1 MLNKTRVITA
11 LFMGIIF
18 IPIFFLGG
26 YFVYALAAL
35 FAFIGTYELVK
46 MHNNK
51 NNLPKIFNYIVPVLS
66 VVVVFTAII
75 SDLILAISGL
85 NYVLFCILL
94 IVVALLIST
103 LVYKE
108 LKVTDGFYYIGS
120 VLYGGASFAVIAAL
134 RNVDLYSTTNDLILG
149 PININIVGLA
159 ILGYVL
165 CVTLFTDIGAYEIG
179 CRFGKH
185 KLIPDVSPN
194 KSIEGAVGGSVC
206 GALAGTIELVLCEYF
221 FGFNLFGIDNIVL
234 KIVVVLLL
242 SICLTIVSQIGDLI
256 ASKLKREYG
265 IKDYGSI
272 FPGHGGIMDRFDS
285 LILTSAVFFVILALF
300 GVVLC

>member
-35 FAFIGTYELVK
+35 FAFVGTYELVK

-66 VVVVFTAII
+66 VVVVLTAMI
-75 SDLILAISGL
+75 SDLILAINGL

-120 VLYGGASFAVIAAL
+120 ILYAGASFAVIAAL
-134 RNVDLYSTTNDLILG
+134 RNVNLYSTTNDLILG
-149 PININIVGLA
+149 PIKINIVGLA
-159 ILGYVL
+159 ILGYIL

-194 KSIEGAVGGSVC
+194 KSIEGAIGGSAC
-206 GALAGTIELVLCEYF
+206 GALFGTIELVLCEYF
-221 FGFNLFGIDNIVL
+221 LGFNLFGIDNIVL

-272 FPGHGGIMDRFDS
+272 FPGHGGVMDRFDS
-285 LILTSAVFFVILALF
+285 LILTSAVFFIILALF